1 MLKVFL
7 TLVLTALT
15 ALSSTKAVYPIWQPI
30 SLHGTDVTS
39 VPGMESG
46 VEFGVI
52 MSRPMVLSGALPE
65 ALVYAVGL
73 SHQLA
78 SIGTYEE
85 KEANL
90 LVLYN
95 IKVEPTL
102 NDKGLLIVFDLSKMT
117 TPEDMEVSARDAIKL
132 SIKAIKKTLQSYADA
147 HLRKDL
153 KCAISIEGLS
163 EKNQSF
169 REFGEQFDLK
179 VPAVEPL
186 IEEPEEDLPGEK
198 EPEVRKF

>member
-1 MLKVFL
+1 M
-7 TLVLTALT
+7 LTALT
-15 ALSSTKAVYPIWQPI
+15 AFSSTKAVYPIWQPI

-46 VEFGVI
+46 VDFGVI

-65 ALVYAVGL
+65 TLIYAVGL
-73 SHQLA
+73 SHQLS

-95 IKVEPTL
+95 IKLEPTL
-102 NDKGLLIVFDLSKMT
+102 NDKGLLIIFDLSKMV
-117 TPEDMEVSARDAIKL
+117 TPEEMEVGARDAIKL
-132 SIKAIKKTLQSYADA
+132 SIKAIKKTLQAYADA

-153 KCAISIEGLS
+153 KCAISIEGLTQ
-163 EKNQSF
+163 KNQSF
-169 REFGEQFDLK
+169 RELGEQFEVK
-179 VPAVEPL
+179 VPEQEPL
-186 IEEPEEDLPGEK
+186 IEEPEEDLPDEK
-198 EPEVRKF
+198 QPEVRKF